1 MLNTG
6 KETIAMFLM
15 ICTMQ
20 TTVKR
25 PTEMILQILF
35 SAEENSHGTGKYR
48 MQQMDSE
55 AQMSLDFLQNS
66 NF

>member
-1 MLNTG
+1 
-6 KETIAMFLM
+6 M